1 MSNNITPFDWINRFF
16 DQGNNNRFGRLFG
29 AENLVS
35 EIESMHKEMDS
46 IFEEFNENTKQSS
59 KELVREYETEDGR
72 KVRQVGPIVYGY
84 SMTIGPDGKPHVTEF
99 GNVKSLGNFDS
110 NRKNIPAKQLGKT
123 STLSA
128 EREPLVDVNTT
139 EKEVKVVVEMP
150 GVRKEDIKVNA
161 ANSQVE
167 IDASYNSRKYHKLIE
182 LPKEADIETAKSI
195 YNNGVLEITF
205 NKKKEDIKPKCKEIK
220 IE

>member
-1 MSNNITPFDWINRFF
+1 MSNNITPFDWFNRII
-16 DQGNNNRFGRLFG
+16 DQGNNNRLGRLFSTG
-29 AENLVS
+29 NLIS
-35 EIESMHKEMDS
+35 EIERLHKEMDS
-46 IFEEFNENTKQSS
+46 MFEEFSNNTQQGPR
-59 KELVREYETEDGR
+59 ELVREYQTEDGR
-72 KVRQVGPIVYGY
+72 KVREVGPIVYGY
-84 SMTIGPDGKPHVTEF
+84 SMNIGPDGKPQVTEF
-99 GNVKSLGNFDS
+99 GNVKSRGKLDS
-110 NRKNIPAKQLGKT
+110 RKKNISSNQLSKT
-123 STLSA
+123 SPLST
-128 EREPLVDVNTT
+128 EREPLADVNVT

-167 IDASYNSRKYHKLIE
+167 IDASYNSRTYHKSIE

-205 NKKKEDIKPKCKEIK
+205 SKKKEDVKPKGKEIK

>member
-35 EIESMHKEMDS
+35 EIESIHKEMDS
-46 IFEEFNENTKQSS
+46 IFEVFNENTKQNS

-110 NRKNIPAKQLGKT
+110 NKKNIPAKQLGKT

-205 NKKKEDIKPKCKEIK
+205 NKKKEDIKPKGKEIK

>member
-16 DQGNNNRFGRLFG
+16 DQGNNNRFGRLLG

-35 EIESMHKEMDS
+35 EIESIHKEMDS
-46 IFEEFNENTKQSS
+46 IFEKFNENTKQNS
-59 KELVREYETEDGR
+59 KEQVREYETEDGR

-110 NRKNIPAKQLGKT
+110 NRKNIIVKQLGKT

-205 NKKKEDIKPKCKEIK
+205 NKKKEDIKPKVKEIK

>member
-35 EIESMHKEMDS
+35 EIESIHKEMDS
-46 IFEEFNENTKQSS
+46 IFEVFNENTKQNS

-205 NKKKEDIKPKCKEIK
+205 NKKKEDIKPKGKEIK

>member
-35 EIESMHKEMDS
+35 EIDSMHKEMDS

-205 NKKKEDIKPKCKEIK
+205 NKKKEDIKPKGKEIK

>member
-1 MSNNITPFDWINRFF
+1 MSNNILPFDWINKFF

-29 AENLVS
+29 TESLMS

-46 IFEEFNENTKQSS
+46 IFEEFSNNSKQGP
-59 KELVREYETEDGR
+59 KEQVREYETGDGK

-84 SMTIGPDGKPHVTEF
+84 SMTMGPDGKPHVTEF
-99 GNVKSLGNFDS
+99 GNVKSFRNLDS
-110 NRKNIPAKQLGKT
+110 NKKNIPAKQLDQT

-128 EREPLVDVNTT
+128 EREPLVDVNAT

-167 IDASYNSRKYHKLIE
+167 IDASYNSRKYHKLID

-205 NKKKEDIKPKCKEIK
+205 DKKKEDIKSKGKEIK

>member
-1 MSNNITPFDWINRFF
+1 MTPFDWINRFF
-16 DQGNNNRFGRLFG
+16 DEGNNNRFGRLFG
-29 AENLVS
+29 TENLMS
-35 EIESMHKEMDS
+35 EIESVHKEMDS
-46 IFEEFNENTKQSS
+46 IFEEFNDNSKRSS
-59 KELVREYETEDGR
+59 KELVREYETEDGT
-72 KVRQVGPIVYGY
+72 KVREVGPIVYGY
-84 SMTIGPDGKPHVTEF
+84 SMTIGPDGKSHVTEF
-99 GNVKSLGNFDS
+99 GNVKSLGTLNS
-110 NRKNIPAKQLGKT
+110 NRKNIPAKQLGQT
-123 STLSA
+123 STLST

-150 GVRKEDIKVNA
+150 GVRKEDINVNA
-161 ANSQVE
+161 TNSQVE

-205 NKKKEDIKPKCKEIK
+205 NKKKEDIKSKGKEIK

>member
-16 DQGNNNRFGRLFG
+16 DQGNNNRLGRLFG

-35 EIESMHKEMDS
+35 EIESMHKEMNS
-46 IFEEFNENTKQSS
+46 FFEEFNENTKQNS

-123 STLSA
+123 STISA

-150 GVRKEDIKVNA
+150 GVRKEDINVNA

-205 NKKKEDIKPKCKEIK
+205 NKKKEDIKPKGKEIK